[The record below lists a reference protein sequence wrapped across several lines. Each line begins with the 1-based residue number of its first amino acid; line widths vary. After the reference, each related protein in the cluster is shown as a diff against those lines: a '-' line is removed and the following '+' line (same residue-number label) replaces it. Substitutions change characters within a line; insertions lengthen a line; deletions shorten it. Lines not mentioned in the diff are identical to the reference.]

1 MRDEKNDFFFKKM
14 RTSSVAG
21 VVSVAIA
28 VAVIVDVDVDA
39 KDIQMKWGRTERE
52 RVSLSER
59 EKTEKLVLH
68 V

>member
-1 MRDEKNDFFFKKM
+1 MRDKKMIFFKKM
-14 RTSSVAG
+14 RTSSVVG
-21 VVSVAIA
+21 VVSVAIT
-28 VAVIVDVDVDA
+28 VAAIVDADA

-52 RVSLSER
+52 RVRVSLSLR

>member
-14 RTSSVAG
+14 RTYSVVGAI
-21 VVSVAIA
+21 SVAII
-28 VAVIVDVDVDA
+28 VAAIVDADA

-52 RVSLSER
+52 RVRVSLR

>member
-1 MRDEKNDFFFKKM
+1 M

-28 VAVIVDVDVDA
+28 VAAIVDADA

-52 RVSLSER
+52 RVSLSLR

>member
-1 MRDEKNDFFFKKM
+1 M

-21 VVSVAIA
+21 VVSVAIV
-28 VAVIVDVDVDA
+28 VAAIVDADA

-52 RVSLSER
+52 RVRVSLSLR